1 MGMNE
6 MGAIAVFVDENAVEV
21 EWSAFELGNDVAYV
35 FLDGVLERL
44 FQVEEPVIIGDGV
57 PAVIVVRPFVTEHF
71 VVMMM
76 PPL

>member
-1 MGMNE
+1 MGVNE
-6 MGAIAVFVDENAVEV
+6 MGAIAVFVDENAVKV
-21 EWSAFELGNDVAYV
+21 EGVSFELGNDVAYV